1 MDCLDCSLG
10 LCRLYDNRHDWLY
23 HVRHYDNLDSAMGQ
37 GYTMISD
44 DIQVVQGSLGSG
56 KSLVAVIEAIYQLR
70 AGGVVASNFS
80 FSPNWAWDLAGQDL
94 KVMLGL
100 KNRSAFAR
108 DLYSRCF
115 KIGNPESMKE
125 LSGDRGSGLARLCT
139 GKLKNAREGKGLLI
153 LDDCHHFFN
162 SRTFAANKEY
172 VTFFANARKYGWR
185 TLLITH
191 SIENIDKQIRSY
203 VEIESRFRNLQK
215 FRIPILGIPLSP
227 IPCFLIVRRYAGL
240 GPGSGS
246 IHSKDLYFFDRGAA
260 RLYDTLERF
269 GEDQLDTQ
277 YSYQGNYP
285 AEIQTSPG
293 RRTSPRPHLI
303 GQSSPYPEY
312 WPQLRG
318 RSQEGHRPP
327 SGGTP

>member
-1 MDCLDCSLG
+1 M
-10 LCRLYDNRHDWLY
+10 
-23 HVRHYDNLDSAMGQ
+23 
-37 GYTMISD
+37 MISD

-80 FSPNWAWDLAGQDL
+80 FTPNWAWDLAGQDL
-94 KVMLGL
+94 RVWLGL
-100 KNRSAFAR
+100 RDRAKFAR

-115 KIGNPESMKE
+115 KIGHPESMKE
-125 LSGDRGSGLARLCT
+125 LSGDRGSGLANLCT

-162 SRTFAANKEY
+162 SRTFTANKEY

-203 VEIESRFRNLQK
+203 VEIESRFRNLRK
-215 FRIPILGIPLSP
+215 FRVPLLGIPLSP

-246 IHSKDLYFFDRGAA
+246 IHSKDLYWFDKGAA

-269 GEDQLDTQ
+269 GESDLEN
-277 YSYQGNYP
+277 SYTHQGIHPDDLQTVDSVP
-285 AEIQTSPG
+285 ADPPSRSLG
-293 RRTSPRPHLI
+293 FY
-303 GQSSPYPEY
+303 GQASC
-312 WPQLRG
+312 WPQYYSRDK
-318 RSQEGHRPP
+318 
-327 SGGTP
+327 

>member
-1 MDCLDCSLG
+1 VS
-10 LCRLYDNRHDWLY
+10 
-23 HVRHYDNLDSAMGQ
+23 V
-37 GYTMISD
+37 SD

-70 AGGVVASNFS
+70 SGGVVATNFS
-80 FSPNWAWDLAGQDL
+80 FSPGWAWDLAGQDL
-94 KVMLGL
+94 RVMLGL
-100 KNRSAFAR
+100 RNRMAFAKS
-108 DLYSRCF
+108 LHSRCF
-115 KIGNPESMKE
+115 KIGHPESMKE
-125 LSGDRGSGLARLCT
+125 LSGDRGSGLAALCT
-139 GKLKNAREGKGLLI
+139 GKLKDAREGKGLLI

-162 SRTFAANKEY
+162 SRTFAANKDY

-215 FRIPILGIPLSP
+215 FRIPVLGLPLSP

-246 IHSKDLYFFDRGAA
+246 VHSKDLYWFDQGAA

-269 GEDQLDTQ
+269 GEDALES
-277 YSYQGNYP
+277 SYTFQGP
-285 AEIQTSPG
+285 APG
-293 RRTSPRPHLI
+293 SDSVPAPSSVPAVKLPSLV
-303 GQSSPYPEY
+303 GQAECWPPYK
-312 WPQLRG
+312 R
-318 RSQEGHRPP
+318 
-327 SGGTP
+327 

>member
-1 MDCLDCSLG
+1 
-10 LCRLYDNRHDWLY
+10 
-23 HVRHYDNLDSAMGQ
+23 
-37 GYTMISD
+37 MISD

-94 KVMLGL
+94 KVMLGF
-100 KNRSAFAR
+100 KDRVKWAR

-115 KIGNPESMKE
+115 KIGHPDSMIE
-125 LSGDRGSGLARLCT
+125 LSGDRGTGLAKLCS
-139 GKLKNAREGKGLLI
+139 GKLKNSREGKGLLI

-162 SRTFAANKEY
+162 ARTFTANKDY

-191 SIENIDKQIRSY
+191 SIDNIDKQIRSY

-215 FRIPILGIPLSP
+215 FRVPILGIPLSP

-246 IHSKDLYFFDRGAA
+246 IHSKDLYWFDKGAA

-269 GEDQLDTQ
+269 GEHDLDKA
-277 YSYQGNYP
+277 YSPQGIHPDERHGLVSVPSVPSY
-285 AEIQTSPG
+285 
-293 RRTSPRPHLI
+293 RLV
-303 GQSSPYPEY
+303 GQSSVWPPYHARED
-312 WPQLRG
+312 W
-318 RSQEGHRPP
+318 RSEMNKIL
-327 SGGTP
+327 SS